1 MLRNLDMCH
10 GQELDL
16 LYYWNDNGINLSGNV
31 WSSWLSG
38 NWCWF
43 ALSFVIGSFPRD
55 PGTNGMTAPTMVQI
69 CFPWC
74 FEIIRKVAP
83 ITLARDLQISDLRVS
98 TKRCNQYLGSP
109 TPCSQTSTFF
119 HETDPRLTKQ
129 ARLLGETKTL
139 DPLWTLQGIWKV
151 LHFQTHTHTHTY
163 IYI

>member
-1 MLRNLDMCH
+1 MCH

-129 ARLLGETKTL
+129 VPDCWERPKHLIHSEHSRGF
-139 DPLWTLQGIWKV
+139 GRSSI
-151 LHFQTHTHTHTY
+151 FRHTHIY
-163 IYI
+163 IYIYSIQI

>member
-1 MLRNLDMCH
+1 MCH

-55 PGTNGMTAPTMVQI
+55 PGTNGMTAPTIVQI
-69 CFPWC
+69 YFPWC
-74 FEIIRKVAP
+74 LEIIRKVAP

-98 TKRCNQYLGSP
+98 TKRCNIWACPLLVLKLPHS
-109 TPCSQTSTFF
+109 SMK
-119 HETDPRLTKQ
+119 LTHAGPNRCQ
-129 ARLLGETKTL
+129 IVGRHQNT
-139 DPLWTLQGIWKV
+139 
-151 LHFQTHTHTHTY
+151 
-163 IYI
+163 